1 MEQRKWPRSVSPASF
16 PALFVALHL
25 VACCFVGTSCLM
37 LQRDQITKASVLF
50 PLSNA
55 ADVV

>member
-1 MEQRKWPRSVSPASF
+1 MILAPF
-16 PALFVALHL
+16 PAIL

-37 LQRDQITKASVLF
+37 LQQDQITKASVLF
-50 PLSNA
+50 SLSNA